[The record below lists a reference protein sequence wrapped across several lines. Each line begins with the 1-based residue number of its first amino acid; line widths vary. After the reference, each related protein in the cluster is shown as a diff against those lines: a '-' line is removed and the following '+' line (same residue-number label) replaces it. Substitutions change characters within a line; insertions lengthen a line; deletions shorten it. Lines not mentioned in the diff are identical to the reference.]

1 MPSKKKAPKLEWP
14 DMTPKMLRGI
24 ASNLHDT
31 AHDHNIEREEMA
43 EEQGFDVVAAEECI
57 ADFLIS
63 EAKRR
68 EGKS

>member
-1 MPSKKKAPKLEWP
+1 MPKKKTPALKWA

-57 ADFLIS
+57 AAFLIE